1 MLKPQEVLT
10 QTYTNQY
17 KIETLNKSTKILR
30 QIQNEVLKITKDT
43 NNKESQVEEL
53 TKVLTDKITNID
65 EKITNTY
72 ELFNNIQSK
81 QDIEHDMVNKLDEQ
95 LKTIP
100 TDLEELKNDV
110 NQTLKTDIDANLN
123 QLTNIN
129 NSIQD
134 IHTAIKETA
143 PTETLK
149 EFEKTLNLAYS
160 EVSAIKDSRVTF
172 VDASNNL
179 LNDLQKTHDKL
190 STEIKEQINEN
201 KERTSLLTNIH
212 NEFDNIVA
220 KLDKLRPNV
229 QEDEFIIEESKDIN
243 VDELFEEFKQTQQEL
258 NNNNSENEYLEEN
271 IEYSDTNEENTEK
284 EFVDDEI
291 YNEDNTENIEY
302 EKPKKKSFWDKW
314 FD

>member
-149 EFEKTLNLAYS
+149 EFEKTLDLAYS

-190 STEIKEQINEN
+190 SAEIKKQINEN
-201 KERTSLLTNIH
+201 KEHTSLLTNIH

-229 QEDEFIIEESKDIN
+229 QEEEFVIDENEDIN

-258 NNNNSENEYLEEN
+258 NNNISENEYIEEN
-271 IEYSDTNEENTEK
+271 IEYSDTDDEITEK
-284 EFVDDEI
+284 EFIEDEI

>member
-53 TKVLTDKITNID
+53 TKALTDKITNID

-81 QDIEHDMVNKLDEQ
+81 QDVEHDMVNKLDKQ

-100 TDLEELKNDV
+100 TDLEELKNDI

-129 NSIQD
+129 NSIQE
-134 IHTAIKETA
+134 IHSTIKETA

-149 EFEKTLNLAYS
+149 EFEKTLDLAYS

-190 STEIKEQINEN
+190 STEIKEQIKEN
-201 KERTSLLTNIH
+201 KEHTSLLTNIH

-220 KLDKLRPNV
+220 KLDKLRPSV
-229 QEDEFIIEESKDIN
+229 QEEEFVIDENEDIN

-258 NNNNSENEYLEEN
+258 NNNYSENEYVEKNTEYPDKNEEN
-271 IEYSDTNEENTEK
+271 IEE
-284 EFVDDEI
+284 EFVDVEI
-291 YNEDNTENIEY
+291 YDEDSSKNIED

>member
-43 NNKESQVEEL
+43 NNKESKVEDL
-53 TKVLTDKITNID
+53 TKTLTDKITNID

-81 QDIEHDMVNKLDEQ
+81 QDVEHDMVNKLDEQ

-149 EFEKTLNLAYS
+149 EFEKTLDLAYS

-201 KERTSLLTNIH
+201 KEHTSLLTNIH

-229 QEDEFIIEESKDIN
+229 QEEEFVIDENEDIN

-258 NNNNSENEYLEEN
+258 NNNISENEYIEEN
-271 IEYSDTNEENTEK
+271 IEYSDTDDEITEK
-284 EFVDDEI
+284 EFIEDEI

>member
-43 NNKESQVEEL
+43 NNKESKVEDL
-53 TKVLTDKITNID
+53 TKTLTDKITNID

-81 QDIEHDMVNKLDEQ
+81 QDIQHDMVNKLNEQ

-149 EFEKTLNLAYS
+149 EFEKTLDLAYS

-201 KERTSLLTNIH
+201 KEHTSLLTNIH

-220 KLDKLRPNV
+220 KLDKLRPSI
-229 QEDEFIIEESKDIN
+229 QEEEFVIDENEDIN

-258 NNNNSENEYLEEN
+258 NNNISENEYIEEN
-271 IEYSDTNEENTEK
+271 IEYSDTDDEITEK
-284 EFVDDEI
+284 EFIEDEI

>member
-17 KIETLNKSTKILR
+17 EIETLNKSTKILR

-53 TKVLTDKITNID
+53 TKTLTDKITNID

-81 QDIEHDMVNKLDEQ
+81 QDIEHEMINKLDEQ

-149 EFEKTLNLAYS
+149 EFEKTLDLAYS
-160 EVSAIKDSRVTF
+160 EVSAIKDSRITF

-190 STEIKEQINEN
+190 STEIKAQINEN
-201 KERTSLLTNIH
+201 KEHTSLLTDIH

-220 KLDKLRPNV
+220 KLDKLRPSV
-229 QEDEFIIEESKDIN
+229 QEDEFIIEESEDIN
-243 VDELFEEFKQTQQEL
+243 IDELFEEFKQTQQEL
-258 NNNNSENEYLEEN
+258 NNNISENEYIEEN
-271 IEYSDTNEENTEK
+271 IEYSDIDEETTEK
-284 EFVDDEI
+284 EFIEDEI

>member
-17 KIETLNKSTKILR
+17 KIETLNKSTNILR

-43 NNKESQVEEL
+43 NNKESKVEDL
-53 TKVLTDKITNID
+53 TKTLTDKITNID

-81 QDIEHDMVNKLDEQ
+81 QDVEHDMVNKLDEQ

-143 PTETLK
+143 PTLK
-149 EFEKTLNLAYS
+149 EFEKTLDLAYS

-190 STEIKEQINEN
+190 SAEIKEQINEN
-201 KERTSLLTNIH
+201 KEHTSLLTNIH

-220 KLDKLRPNV
+220 KLDKLRPSV
-229 QEDEFIIEESKDIN
+229 QEEEFVIDENEDIN

-258 NNNNSENEYLEEN
+258 NNNISENEYIEDN
-271 IEYSDTNEENTEK
+271 IEYSNTNEENAEE

>member
-53 TKVLTDKITNID
+53 TKALTDKITNID

-81 QDIEHDMVNKLDEQ
+81 QDVEHDMVNKLDEQ

-100 TDLEELKNDV
+100 TDLEELKNDI

-134 IHTAIKETA
+134 IHTALKETA

-149 EFEKTLNLAYS
+149 EFEKTLDLAYS

-190 STEIKEQINEN
+190 STEIKEQIKEN
-201 KERTSLLTNIH
+201 KEHTSLLTNIH

-220 KLDKLRPNV
+220 KLDKLRPSV
-229 QEDEFIIEESKDIN
+229 QEEEFVIDENEDIN

-258 NNNNSENEYLEEN
+258 NNNNSENEYVEEN
-271 IEYSDTNEENTEK
+271 TEYPDTNEENIEE
-284 EFVDDEI
+284 EFVDVEI
-291 YNEDNTENIEY
+291 YDEDSSKNIED

>member
-81 QDIEHDMVNKLDEQ
+81 QDIEHDMVNKLDKQ

-149 EFEKTLNLAYS
+149 EFEKTLDLAYS

-258 NNNNSENEYLEEN
+258 NNNILENEYIEEN
-271 IEYSDTNEENTEK
+271 IEYSDTDDEITEE
-284 EFVDDEI
+284 EFIEDEI

>member
-43 NNKESQVEEL
+43 NNKESQVEGL
-53 TKVLTDKITNID
+53 TKTLTDKITNID

-81 QDIEHDMVNKLDEQ
+81 QDVEHDMVNKLDEQ

-100 TDLEELKNDV
+100 TDLEELKKDI
-110 NQTLKTDIDANLN
+110 NQTLKTDINANLD

-134 IHTAIKETA
+134 IHTTIKNTA

-149 EFEKTLNLAYS
+149 EFEKTLDLAYS

-190 STEIKEQINEN
+190 STEIKEQIHEN
-201 KERTSLLTNIH
+201 KEHTLLLTNIH

-220 KLDKLRPNV
+220 KLDKLRPSV
-229 QEDEFIIEESKDIN
+229 QEDEFVIDENEEIN
-243 VDELFEEFKQTQQEL
+243 VDELFEEFKQTQHEL
-258 NNNNSENEYLEEN
+258 NNNNSENEYIEEN
-271 IEYSDTNEENTEK
+271 IEYSDTNGEIAED

-291 YNEDNTENIEY
+291 YSEDNTENIED

>member
-72 ELFNNIQSK
+72 ALFNNIQSK

-149 EFEKTLNLAYS
+149 EFEKTLDLAYS

-258 NNNNSENEYLEEN
+258 NNNISENEYIEKN
-271 IEYSDTNEENTEK
+271 IEYSNTNEEITEE
-284 EFVDDEI
+284 EFIEDEI

>member
-81 QDIEHDMVNKLDEQ
+81 QDVEHDMVNKLDEQ

-149 EFEKTLNLAYS
+149 EFEKTLDLAYS

-201 KERTSLLTNIH
+201 KERTSLLTNIN

-229 QEDEFIIEESKDIN
+229 QEDEFIIDENEDIN

-258 NNNNSENEYLEEN
+258 NNNISENEYIEEN
-271 IEYSDTNEENTEK
+271 IEYSDTDDEITEE
-284 EFVDDEI
+284 EFIENEI

>member
-81 QDIEHDMVNKLDEQ
+81 QDVEHDMVNKLDEQ

-149 EFEKTLNLAYS
+149 EFEKTLDLAYS

-229 QEDEFIIEESKDIN
+229 QEDEFIIDENEDIN

-258 NNNNSENEYLEEN
+258 NNNISENEYIEEN
-271 IEYSDTNEENTEK
+271 IEYSDTDDEITEE
-284 EFVDDEI
+284 EFIENEI